1 MSLMNQIACI
11 AGPTASGKS
20 AMAIKLAKKIGGE
33 VINADAL
40 QVYSDL
46 RILSA
51 RPSAAEEASVPHHLF
66 GHIDP
71 SVRYSVGQ
79 WLGEVE
85 PVIIDVLARGRVP
98 IVIGGTG
105 LYFKALTQGL
115 AKVPAPSEAG
125 KREAAALLERGIEPL
140 QAAAARL
147 DPLAFARILGKDPQ
161 RLLRL
166 TEVAL
171 GTDKP
176 LSAWQA
182 ATRPLIPRGYWQG
195 MVLLPEREGLYGR
208 INARFD
214 QMASNGGMEE
224 AARISALGLD
234 PMLPAMKAIGL
245 RELMA
250 VNSGDMTMEEGLGHA
265 KRETRRFAKRQYTWF
280 RGQAKDWPVA
290 VTDAERE
297 GFAAML
303 HRV

>member
-20 AMAIKLAKKIGGE
+20 AMAIKLAQAVGGE

-40 QVYSDL
+40 QVYSGL

-71 SVRYSVGQ
+71 SVRYSVGH
-79 WLGEVE
+79 WLREVE

-115 AKVPAPSEAG
+115 AKVHAPSEAR
-125 KREAAALLERGIEPL
+125 KQ
-140 QAAAARL
+140 QAAAERL
-147 DPLAFARILGKDPQ
+147 DPIAFARILGNDPQ

-171 GTDKP
+171 GTGKP

-182 ATRPLIPRGYWQG
+182 DTRPVVPPEFWQG
-195 MVLLPEREGLYGR
+195 IVLLPEREALYGR

-224 AARISALGLD
+224 AARIATLGLD

-245 RELMA
+245 RELIA
-250 VNSGDMTMEEGLGHA
+250 VNSGDMELEQGLERA

-290 VTDAERE
+290 VTNAERE
-297 GFAAML
+297 SFAAML
-303 HRV
+303 RKV